1 VLQDAEQNIRAEKR
15 LCNWHFSSNNDGKDN
30 ALLPPPPHMAFYI
43 LYNWADWECVGIVV
57 SSLVMKIK

>member
-43 LYNWADWECVGIVV
+43 LYNWAD
-57 SSLVMKIK
+57 